1 VEFFGF
7 QNHEECG
14 NAYKVL
20 EQISAQNVFEL
31 SPYIDSR
38 LSFNCCGVLDRVHAS
53 FSNLGIDLEVTSYLC
68 NFTNEVN
75 INSIKK
81 IVILTSLD
89 WEKVVTSLLPT
100 LFIKIFA
107 ADDLAK
113 ETVMLL
119 EITENAAMDIVD
131 VSSELISFVALARSD
146 NFPDSLRMEETSS
159 MLPPKFN
166 GSQVLWM

>member
-1 VEFFGF
+1 MDTVLWNSLVS
-7 QNHEECG
+7 NHEECG

-68 NFTNEVN
+68 NSTNEVI

-81 IVILTSLD
+81 IVILMSLD

-113 ETVMLL
+113 GTVMLL

-131 VSSELISFVALARSD
+131 VSSELISS
-146 NFPDSLRMEETSS
+146 
-159 MLPPKFN
+159 
-166 GSQVLWM
+166 

>member
-1 VEFFGF
+1 LVS
-7 QNHEECG
+7 NHEECG

-107 ADDLAK
+107 ADDLGK
-113 ETVMLL
+113 GTVMLL
-119 EITENAAMDIVD
+119 EITENAAMNIVD
-131 VSSELISFVALARSD
+131 VSSELISS
-146 NFPDSLRMEETSS
+146 
-159 MLPPKFN
+159 
-166 GSQVLWM
+166 